1 MSEIN
6 ETTDADIALQT
17 WGQWMFNNR
26 DRGTGV
32 SWYTIQPF
40 ERLRQ
45 PSGGDPDFLPDMP
58 PLVQAVDEIVHTLPA
73 SHRTAAK
80 VWWITF
86 GCTGEQGAANLV
98 GNLLHM
104 RVGRWTFK
112 AMIEFVRGYVAAKL
126 D

>member
-1 MSEIN
+1 
-6 ETTDADIALQT
+6 
-17 WGQWMFNNR
+17 MFDNHR

-45 PSGGDPDFLPDMP
+45 PSAGDPDYYPDMP
-58 PLVQAVDEIVHTLPA
+58 PLVQAVDEIVRTLPA
-73 SHRTAAK
+73 SHLCAAK

-86 GCTGEQGAANLV
+86 GCVGEQGAANLV
-98 GNLLHM
+98 GHLLHM

>member
-1 MSEIN
+1 MSAIN
-6 ETTDADIALQT
+6 ETTDADLALQT
-17 WGQWMFNNR
+17 WGQWLFDNR

-32 SWYTIQPF
+32 SWYTIQPV

-45 PSGGDPDFLPDMP
+45 PSAGDPDYFPDMP
-58 PLVQAVDEIVHTLPA
+58 PLVQAVDEIVRTLPA

-98 GNLLHM
+98 GHLLHM
-104 RVGRWTFK
+104 RVGRHLLREMLGF
-112 AMIEFVRGYVAAKL
+112 IRGYVAGKL